1 MLQAWVVIAVALS
14 YIGLLFLVA
23 SYGDQTRGLGRE
35 GRSRLLI
42 YPLSLAIYCTSWTFF
57 GSVVS
62 ASRTGYEFL
71 TIYIGPVLMIGLFS
85 PLLVRI
91 VRLAKTQNITSIADF
106 IAARY
111 GKSQAVAATVALIAI
126 VGTIPYIALQLKAV
140 SSSLETILAHI
151 TQTGDVT
158 RPLLGDIALFVA
170 LSMATFAVLFGTRH
184 VDATEHQDG
193 LMLAIATESIVK
205 LFAFLAV
212 GIFVTFWMF
221 GGPSALFEAARQ
233 HPVTAS
239 LVAHEA
245 PFDTLVVTTLLS
257 FVAIIL
263 LPRQFHVA
271 VVENNNEGEI
281 KRAAW
286 LFPLYLV
293 LINLF
298 VVPIALAGLLTF
310 KPGTVD
316 SDMFVLALPLQTG
329 SNILTIAAFVGGL
342 SAATAMVIV
351 ESVAL
356 SIMVSNDLIMPLVL
370 QRRGALLSG
379 RENVG
384 SLLLTVR
391 RLSIFAILLLAYLY
405 YRLAGDAQ
413 LFAIGILAFAAI
425 AQLAPAF
432 FGGLFWRRATA
443 GGAIAGMSVGILV
456 WAYTLLLPTFADIG
470 FIGQHILTDG
480 PWGLSMLR
488 PQHLF
493 GLELPPLVHGVVW
506 SLAINLLGYIGF
518 SLRREPSEIGRLQA
532 NTFVPSDLT
541 PIAPSFRLWRS
552 SVTVE
557 ELTATIAR
565 YLGEERTRTAF
576 ESFAGTHRISLEAKD
591 EADFRLVRYAEH
603 ILSSAIGGASSRLVL
618 SLLLRKRT
626 VSTKAALKLLDD
638 ANAAIQYNREI
649 LQTALD
655 HVRQGIAVFDKDLQL
670 ICWNRQFGE
679 ILDLPP
685 SLIRVGSGLADI
697 LRFNNRRGH
706 VDPERIEDFV
716 QAQVERYVSGN
727 EPFLERFAEDVV
739 IEVRANPMPDGGIV
753 TTFTDITASVE
764 AAEALE
770 RSNETLERRVR
781 ERTEELT
788 LLNAELAHA
797 KGEADA
803 ANISKTRFLAAASHD
818 ILQPLNAARL
828 YVTSLIERQ
837 GGDDRRLIDNI
848 DASLEAVEEIFGAL
862 LDMSRLDTVA
872 MRPEFGSFRIDE
884 LMRQIELEFA
894 PLAAA
899 KGIELKYVTCSL
911 VVRSDRRLLRRLVQN
926 LVSNAIKYTPA
937 GRVLIGCRRRGDRL
951 RIDVYDTGVGIPE
964 SQRRDIF
971 IEFRRLEQGA
981 RIARG
986 LGLGLSIVERIARV
1000 LGSSIVL
1007 HSTAGGGSHFA
1018 VAVPRSNAAPVELPA
1033 RDASRIDPSQLA
1045 GTTALCID
1053 NEPSVLDGME
1063 TLLHGWGCDV
1073 IKAPDLDVA
1082 LAAIAEGGVMPNG
1095 LLVDYHLDH
1104 GNGIEAIVALRRS
1117 AGNPAH
1123 RRPLAGRART
1133 GPRRGHPGAA
1143 QADQAGRVA
1152 RLAGAVARAARGGG
1166 GVSSFL
1172 SLPRSR
1178 GRAAAEGG
1186 GWGPV
1191 SDVRRANPTPG
1202 ASRRTLPF
1210 QGRDKPDYPAA
1221 GAPCDHWPV
1230 SILAAAITAW
1240 VRLSTPSFCRMAE
1253 TCAFTVASDTPS

>member
-1 MLQAWVVIAVALS
+1 MLQGWVVIAVALA

-23 SYGDQTRGLGRE
+23 SYGDRTRGLRRE
-35 GRSRLLI
+35 GRARLLI
-42 YPLSLAIYCTSWTFF
+42 YPLSLAIYCTSWTFY
-57 GSVVS
+57 GSVGSV
-62 ASRTGYEFL
+62 SRTGYDFL

-85 PLLVRI
+85 PLLMRI
-91 VRLAKTQNITSIADF
+91 VRLAKAQNITSIADF

-111 GKSQAVAATVALIAI
+111 GKGQAVAATVALIAI

-140 SSSLETILAHI
+140 SFSLETILAHI
-151 TQTGDVT
+151 TPSGGAMQPV
-158 RPLLGDIALFVA
+158 LGDIALFVA

-184 VDATEHQDG
+184 IDATEHQDG
-193 LMLAIATESIVK
+193 LMLAIAAESIVK

-221 GGPSALFEAARQ
+221 DGPSALIAAAKQ
-233 HPVTAS
+233 NSQTAAIFARES
-239 LVAHEA
+239 S
-245 PFDTLVVTTLLS
+245 FDTLVATTLLS

-281 KRAAW
+281 KRARW

-310 KPGTVD
+310 PAGTVD

-329 SNILTIAAFVGGL
+329 SNILTIAAYVGGL

-370 QRRGALLSG
+370 QRREALLGS
-379 RENVG
+379 RENIG
-384 SLLLTVR
+384 SLLLIIR
-391 RLSIFAILLLAYLY
+391 RIAIFAILLLAYLY
-405 YRLAGDAQ
+405 YRSAGSAQ

-425 AQLAPAF
+425 AQLAPTF

-443 GGAIAGMSVGILV
+443 GGAIAGMTAGILV
-456 WAYTLLLPTFADIG
+456 WAYTLLLPSFADIG
-470 FIGQHILTDG
+470 FGGQHILADG
-480 PWGLSMLR
+480 PWGLAMLR

-493 GLELPPLVHGVVW
+493 GLELSPLVHGVVW
-506 SLAINLLGYIGF
+506 SLSINILAYVGF
-518 SLRREPSEIGRLQA
+518 SLRREPSPIERMQA

-541 PIAPSFRLWRS
+541 PITPSFRLWRS

-557 ELTATIAR
+557 ELITTVAR
-565 YLGEERTRTAF
+565 YLGEERTRTAL
-576 ESFAGTHRISLEAKD
+576 ESFAATHRISLEAKD

-626 VSTKAALKLLDD
+626 VSTKAALKLLDN

-655 HVRQGIAVFDKDLQL
+655 HVRQGIAVFDKNLQL

-685 SLIRVGSGLADI
+685 NLIRVGSGLAEI
-697 LRFNNRRGH
+697 LRFNSKRGN
-706 VDPERIEDFV
+706 VSPERIGDFV
-716 QAQVERYVSGN
+716 HTQIERYVSDSA
-727 EPFLERFAEDVV
+727 PFLERFAEGMV
-739 IEVRANPMPDGGIV
+739 IEVRANRMPDGGIV

-788 LLNAELAHA
+788 LLNAALARA
-797 KGEADA
+797 KSEADA

-828 YVTSLIERQ
+828 YVTSLIERG
-837 GGDDRRLIDNI
+837 GGDNRRLIDNI

-862 LDMSRLDTVA
+862 LDMSRLDTGA
-872 MRPEFGSFRIDE
+872 MRPEFVSFRINE

-894 PLAAA
+894 PLASA
-899 KGIELKYVTCSL
+899 KGIELKYVPCSL

-926 LVSNAIKYTPA
+926 LVSNAIKYTPT
-937 GRVLIGCRRRGDRL
+937 GRVLIGCRPRGDHL
-951 RIDVYDTGVGIPE
+951 RIDVFDTGVGIPE
-964 SQRRDIF
+964 SKRRDIF
-971 IEFRRLEQGA
+971 VEFYRLEQGA

-986 LGLGLSIVERIARV
+986 LGLGLSIVERVTRV
-1000 LGSSIVL
+1000 LGCAIELNSV
-1007 HSTAGGGSHFA
+1007 AGSGSHFA
-1018 VAVPRSNAAPVELPA
+1018 IAIPRSNAAPVELPA
-1033 RDASRIDPSQLA
+1033 RDDTRIDPGQLA

-1063 TLLHGWGCDV
+1063 TLLHGWGCAV
-1073 IKAPDLDVA
+1073 IKAPDLAVA
-1082 LAAIAEGGVMPNG
+1082 LAAISTSPVMPNG
-1095 LLVDYHLDH
+1095 LLIDYHLDH
-1104 GNGIEAIVALRRS
+1104 GNGIEAIVALRARY
-1117 AGNPAH
+1117 GELPAI
-1123 RRPLAGRART
+1123 LIT
-1133 GPRRGHPGAA
+1133 
-1143 QADQAGRVA
+1143 ADHSP
-1152 RLAGAVARAARGGG
+1152 AVREMARAGGIQ
-1166 GVSSFL
+1166 VL
-1172 SLPRSR
+1172 HKPIKPAALRALLAQWR
-1178 GRAAAEGG
+1178 VMRVAAAE
-1186 GWGPV
+1186 
-1191 SDVRRANPTPG
+1191 
-1202 ASRRTLPF
+1202 
-1210 QGRDKPDYPAA
+1210 
-1221 GAPCDHWPV
+1221 
-1230 SILAAAITAW
+1230 
-1240 VRLSTPSFCRMAE
+1240 
-1253 TCAFTVASDTPS
+1253 

>member
-1 MLQAWVVIAVALS
+1 MLQGWVVIAVALG

-23 SYGDQTRGLGRE
+23 SYGDRSRGLLRE
-35 GRSRLLI
+35 GRARLLI

-57 GSVVS
+57 GSVGS

-91 VRLAKTQNITSIADF
+91 VRLAKAQNITSIADF

-111 GKSQAVAATVALIAI
+111 GKGQAVAATVALIAI
-126 VGTIPYIALQLKAV
+126 IGTIPYIALQLKAV

-151 TQTGDVT
+151 TPISDLT

-184 VDATEHQDG
+184 IDATEHQDG
-193 LMLAIATESIVK
+193 LMLAIAAESIVK

-221 GGPSALFEAARQ
+221 GGPGALFEAARQ
-233 HPVTAS
+233 SPQTAGIF
-239 LVAHEA
+239 VREP
-245 PFDTLVVTTLLS
+245 PFDTLVATTLLS

-310 KPGTVD
+310 PTGSVD

-329 SNILTIAAFVGGL
+329 SNILTITAFVGGL

-356 SIMVSNDLIMPLVL
+356 SIMISNDLVMPLVL
-370 QRRGALLSG
+370 QRREALLSG
-379 RENVG
+379 RGNVG

-391 RLSIFAILLLAYLY
+391 RLAIFAILLLAYMY
-405 YRLAGDAQ
+405 YRSAGEAQ

-432 FGGLFWRRATA
+432 FGGLIWRRATA
-443 GGAIAGMSVGILV
+443 AGAIAGMTAGILM

-470 FIGQHILTDG
+470 FVGQHVLTEG
-480 PWGLSMLR
+480 PWGLAMLR

-493 GLELPPLVHGVVW
+493 GLELLPLVHGVVW
-506 SLAINLLGYIGF
+506 SLSINLLCYVGF
-518 SLRREPSEIGRLQA
+518 SLRRKPSPIERMQA
-532 NTFVPSDLT
+532 NTFVPSDLA
-541 PIAPSFRLWRS
+541 PITPSFRLWRS

-557 ELTATIAR
+557 ELASTVAR
-565 YLGEERTRTAF
+565 YLGEERTRNAL
-576 ESFAGTHRISLEAKD
+576 ENFAGTHRISLEAKD
-591 EADFRLVRYAEH
+591 EADFRLVRHAEH
-603 ILSSAIGGASSRLVL
+603 ILASAIGGASSRLVL

-655 HVRQGIAVFDKDLQL
+655 HVRQGIAVFDRDLQL

-685 SLIRVGSGLADI
+685 SLIRVGVGLAEI
-697 LRFNNRRGH
+697 LRFNSQRGD
-706 VDPERIEDFV
+706 VKPDRIEDFV
-716 QAQVERYVSGN
+716 RVQIERYVSGK
-727 EPFLERFAEDVV
+727 EPFLERFAEAGMV
-739 IEVRANPMPDGGIV
+739 IEVRANHMPDGGIV

-770 RSNETLERRVR
+770 RSNETLERRVQ

-788 LLNAELAHA
+788 LLNAALARA

-803 ANISKTRFLAAASHD
+803 ANISKTKFLAAASHD

-828 YVTSLIERQ
+828 YVTSLIER
-837 GGDDRRLIDNI
+837 GGRDDRRLVDNI

-862 LDMSRLDTVA
+862 LDMSRLDTGA
-872 MRPEFGSFRIDE
+872 MRPDFTSFRIDDI
-884 LMRQIELEFA
+884 MRQIELEFA

-899 KGIELKYVTCSL
+899 KGLELKYVPCSL
-911 VVRSDRRLLRRLVQN
+911 VVHSDRRLLRRLVQN
-926 LVSNAIKYTPA
+926 LISNAIKYTPS
-937 GRVLIGCRRRGDRL
+937 GRVLIGCRRKGTAL
-951 RIDVYDTGVGIPE
+951 RIDVYDTGVGIPA
-964 SQRRDIF
+964 SKRRDIF
-971 IEFRRLEQGA
+971 VEFHRLEQGA

-986 LGLGLSIVERIARV
+986 LGLGLSIVERVARV
-1000 LGSSIVL
+1000 LGCTVEVGQP
-1007 HSTAGGGSHFA
+1007 AGGGSHFA
-1018 VAVPRSNAAPVELPA
+1018 VSVPRSNAAPIELPA
-1033 RDASRIDPSQLA
+1033 RDNVRIDPSQLA
-1045 GTTALCID
+1045 GTTAICID

-1063 TLLHGWGCDV
+1063 MLLRGWGCEV
-1073 IKAPDLDVA
+1073 INAPNLDIA
-1082 LAAIAEGGVMPNG
+1082 LAAISKGTTPPNG

-1104 GNGIEAIVALRRS
+1104 GNGIEAVIALRQRCGDLPAILITADRS
-1117 AGNPAH
+1117 PAV
-1123 RRPLAGRART
+1123 RE
-1133 GPRRGHPGAA
+1133 
-1143 QADQAGRVA
+1143 Q
-1152 RLAGAVARAARGGG
+1152 ARAENIQVLNKPIKPAALRALLAQWR
-1166 GVSSFL
+1166 VM
-1172 SLPRSR
+1172 RV
-1178 GRAAAEGG
+1178 AAAE
-1186 GWGPV
+1186 
-1191 SDVRRANPTPG
+1191 
-1202 ASRRTLPF
+1202 
-1210 QGRDKPDYPAA
+1210 
-1221 GAPCDHWPV
+1221 
-1230 SILAAAITAW
+1230 
-1240 VRLSTPSFCRMAE
+1240 
-1253 TCAFTVASDTPS
+1253 